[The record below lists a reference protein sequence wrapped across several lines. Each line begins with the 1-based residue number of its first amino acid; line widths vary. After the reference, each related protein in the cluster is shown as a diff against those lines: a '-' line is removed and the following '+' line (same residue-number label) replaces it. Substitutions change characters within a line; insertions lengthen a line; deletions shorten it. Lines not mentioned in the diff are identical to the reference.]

1 MYVESITLL
10 TKEYNEYTVI
20 TPKVLDIVKR
30 SGRFLLFKFSCEI
43 VTVLTKHTT
52 TGVTVNEAL
61 ECLESDIENFLG
73 RLIPE
78 DYPYSHAR
86 MLRDYGST
94 AGNPTGH
101 LKAMLTGNHCHFPV
115 IDGEM
120 VRGGA
125 QEIYFCEFDGPA
137 HRTINVIIQEEK

>member
-30 SGRFLLFKFSCEI
+30 SGVQNGT

-52 TGVTVNEAL
+52 TGV
-61 ECLESDIENFLG
+61 
-73 RLIPE
+73 
-78 DYPYSHAR
+78 
-86 MLRDYGST
+86 
-94 AGNPTGH
+94 TGH

>member
-1 MYVESITLL
+1 MMVLDSISLW
-10 TKEYNEYTVI
+10 TKTYNEYAVI
-20 TPKVLDIVKR
+20 TPQVREILAK
-30 SGRFLLFKFSCEI
+30 SGIQNGML
-43 VTVLTKHTT
+43 TVVTKHTT

-61 ECLESDIENFLG
+61 ECLESDIAAFLE

-94 AGNPTGH
+94 AGNATGH
-101 LKAMLTGNHCHFPV
+101 LKAHITGNHCHFPV
-115 IDGEM
+115 IDGEI
-120 VRGGA
+120 VAGGA

-137 HRTINVIIQEEK
+137 HRTINVVIQGE

>member
-30 SGRFLLFKFSCEI
+30 SGVQNGI

-86 MLRDYGST
+86 MLRDYGKRPEQLFQDRSGSYFYADERGSYAERAVK
-94 AGNPTGH
+94 AGVQCT
-101 LKAMLTGNHCHFPV
+101 
-115 IDGEM
+115 D
-120 VRGGA
+120 RGGKLFYRSWLR
-125 QEIYFCEFDGPA
+125 E
-137 HRTINVIIQEEK
+137 

>member
-1 MYVESITLL
+1 MPHQNGT
-10 TKEYNEYTVI
+10 
-20 TPKVLDIVKR
+20 
-30 SGRFLLFKFSCEI
+30 

>member
-30 SGRFLLFKFSCEI
+30 SGVQNGT

-61 ECLESDIENFLG
+61 ECLESDIEN
-73 RLIPE
+73 
-78 DYPYSHAR
+78 
-86 MLRDYGST
+86 GST